1 LLLTK
6 YCNFSRNDE
15 LMAGFTFYGDLLG
28 IGAAYQLST
37 QAAYE
42 KLNRFYSI
50 VFERLQ
56 GLCRHEGLKVNL
68 FSDSVL
74 IWGDNPVEIL
84 VPLEGVYR
92 ELFRHNALL
101 RGAMVEDKLERDPRV
116 EVKNLQKFLPTNDTL
131 ARAVGLEES
140 TKGARLL
147 ISSKLGQDLLA
158 DVAPWRTVEGYISDA
173 HAEIPVNSI
182 LRRIC
187 PSPEGK
193 SYELL
198 YFWSTDQVD
207 EFNYTEGKA
216 SLREISKYLLPPQ
229 AIHYRQTIG
238 VIERSEARERHTR
251 RALRAQP
258 SD

>member
-1 LLLTK
+1 MPRSHG
-6 YCNFSRNDE
+6 Y
-15 LMAGFTFYGDLLG
+15 TFYGDLLG

-56 GLCRHEGLKVNL
+56 GLSLHEGLKVNL

-74 IWGDNPVEIL
+74 IWGDNPLEIL
-84 VPLEGVYR
+84 IPLEGVYR
-92 ELFRHNALL
+92 ELFRHTSLL
-101 RGAMVEDKLERDPRV
+101 RGAIVEGKLERDPRV
-116 EVKNLQKFLPTNDTL
+116 EVKHLQKFLPINDTL
-131 ARAVGLEES
+131 ARAVGLEEG

-158 DVAPWRTVEGYISDA
+158 HVAPWRTVEGYIREA
-173 HAEIPVNSI
+173 HAEIPINSV

-198 YFWSTDQVD
+198 YFWSTNQVD

-238 VIERSEARERHTR
+238 VIERSQARERHTR
-251 RALRAQP
+251 QALR
-258 SD
+258 SRTGD